1 MLRNIANVINTY
13 KYIKNI
19 AEGEGTILLYDQIGD
34 SVDAS
39 GNVKYGISGS
49 SFAYEMQ
56 YLATQ
61 CSRINVRIN
70 SIGGS
75 VIDGYSII
83 SAIINSPVPV
93 DTYIDGLAASIS
105 GVIAVSGKK
114 CRMMDYG
121 TLMMHS
127 ASGTN
132 DKAMIDLV
140 NGTLVTVLSNR
151 TSKSPAEISAMM
163 DKETWLTA
171 EEALNMGIVD
181 EVIASTKK
189 IKVKK
194 ESLQNMALIYNKLIN
209 TDIKMTEV
217 TNILKLKNEATEQEI
232 VSAITSKDAEI
243 EELKNNLETMKNK
256 IAEFEA
262 KELEAKEAAE
272 LALKEKATALINK
285 AKEEKK
291 ITEAEAPDYIEQAIK
306 NFSFVENS
314 LSKIP
319 TVKTATKVFDLKNV
333 ATKKGT
339 EDRST
344 WTIRDWETKD
354 VTGLAEM
361 KNTSPDQ
368 YTELFNAFYK
378 KQK

>member
-1 MLRNIANVINTY
+1 MINTY

-19 AEGEGTILLYDQIGD
+19 AEGEGTILLYDQIGN

-39 GNVKYGISGS
+39 GDVKYGISGS

-61 CSRINVRIN
+61 CSKINVRIN

-105 GVIAVSGKK
+105 GVIAVAGKK

-121 TLMMHS
+121 TLMIHS
-127 ASGTN
+127 ASGTD
-132 DKAMIDLV
+132 DKAMIALV
-140 NGTLVTVLSNR
+140 NGTLVMVLSNR
-151 TSKSPAEISAMM
+151 TSKSSEEITSMM

-171 EEALNMGIVD
+171 SEALNMGIVD

-194 ESLQNMALIYNKLIN
+194 ESLSNMALIYNKLIN

-232 VSAITSKDAEI
+232 VSAISDKDVALEAAQAEN
-243 EELKNNLETMKNK
+243 EVLKNK

-262 KELEAKEAAE
+262 KELEAKNAAE
-272 LALKEKATALINK
+272 LALTEKATALVNK
-285 AKEEKK
+285 AHADKK
-291 ITEAEAPDYIEQAIK
+291 ITEEEVPVYIENAIK

-319 TVKTATKVFDLKNV
+319 SVKTATKVFDIKNI
-333 ATKKGT
+333 ATKGGA
-339 EDRST
+339 EDRSE
-344 WTIRDWETKD
+344 WTLRDWEKKD
-354 VTGLAEM
+354 DKGLAKL
-361 KNTSPDQ
+361 KNESPDL
-368 YTELFNAFYK
+368 YTEMYDKQYK
-378 KQK
+378 NKK